1 MSQSD
6 IICMSITDCN
16 MYGHNKVNIYS
27 CMTWLILLT
36 VLLSEDIMLEG
47 NMFRRS

>member
-16 MYGHNKVNIYS
+16 MYGHNEVNACSSMVCIKN
-27 CMTWLILLT
+27 I
-36 VLLSEDIMLEG
+36 INIG
-47 NMFRRS
+47 KQAR